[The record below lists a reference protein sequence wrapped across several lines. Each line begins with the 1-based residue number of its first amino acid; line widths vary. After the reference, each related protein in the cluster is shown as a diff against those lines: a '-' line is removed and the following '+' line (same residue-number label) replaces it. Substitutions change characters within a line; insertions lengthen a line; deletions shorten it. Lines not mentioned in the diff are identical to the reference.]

1 MHLSAIDWAIVA
13 AYFLLSTGI
22 GLFFTKKGGESLSEY
37 FLSGRNV
44 SWWLAGASM
53 VATTFA
59 ADTPLVVT
67 GLVAA
72 HGVAGNWLWWNML
85 MSGMLTVFF
94 FARLW
99 RRANVMTD
107 VEFAEV
113 RYSGTPAAVLRGF
126 RALYLAI
133 PINLIILGW
142 VTRAMIKI
150 LTISLGLHDYVVGR
164 WTISG
169 EVIAVGICFV
179 ITVAYSAGAGMWAVL
194 WTDLV
199 QFVIKM
205 SAVIILAVFAVR
217 AVGGMDAL
225 KAGLA
230 SHFGSSDAALSV
242 LPLKITPSGIEAYA
256 WMPVLSLGVFLGM
269 QWWAAWYPGAEPG
282 GGGYVAQRI
291 FSAKTERDGVLATL
305 FFQVAHYAIRPWPWI
320 VTGLATVLLYPNLQD
335 KESGYVHAFVD
346 LLPTPWRG
354 VMMAGFAA
362 AYMSTVGTQLNWGA
376 SYLVNDFYKRF
387 VNRTATERHYVTV
400 SRWSTV
406 FLFLASCLVTWQ
418 LSTVEGAWKFL
429 LALGAGTGLVFI
441 LRWYWWRIN
450 AWSEI
455 SAMTASFVTSLYL
468 FGVPQRILGWM
479 SPSLAGVLPI
489 PAIVR
494 NDAPT
499 ADAWI
504 MIITV
509 AVSSVVWIVT
519 TMLTAPEPDATLD
532 SFYRRVRPGGPGW
545 ARVSARLGFGREP
558 IPGGAL
564 AWTNWIAGIVA
575 VYASLFGI
583 GKIVFGSLGMGLA
596 LLAIAVVAFAWI
608 ARSFRDEPAA
618 PEAARV
624 RDAEPMAAD

>member
-1 MHLSAIDWAIVA
+1 MALTAIDWAIVA
-13 AYFLLSTGI
+13 AYFLLSVGI
-22 GLFFTKKGGESLSEY
+22 GLYFTKRGGESLDEY
-37 FLSGRNV
+37 FLSGRQV
-44 SWWLAGASM
+44 TWWLAGASM

-67 GLVAA
+67 GLVSQ

-99 RRANVMTD
+99 RRAHVMTD
-107 VEFAEV
+107 VEFAEI
-113 RYSGTPAAVLRGF
+113 RYSGRPAAVLRGF

-142 VTRAMIKI
+142 VTKAMIKI
-150 LTISLGLHDYVVGR
+150 LTISLGLRDVNLLGFNVP
-164 WTISG
+164 G

-205 SAVIILAVFAVR
+205 SAVIVLAVYAVR
-217 AVGGMDAL
+217 AVGGMGKL
-225 KAGLA
+225 KDGLTT
-230 SHFGSSDAALSV
+230 HFGSADAALSV
-242 LPLKITPSGIEAYA
+242 LPVKIGPTGIEAYA
-256 WMPVLSLGVFLGM
+256 WMPLLALAVFLSV

-305 FFQVAHYAIRPWPWI
+305 FFNVAHYAIRPWPWI
-320 VTGLATVLLYPNLQD
+320 ITGLCTVLLYPAGIGPTHD
-335 KESGYVHAFVD
+335 HEAAYVQAFVD

-354 VMMAGFAA
+354 FMMAGFAA

-387 VNRTATERHYVTV
+387 LNRTATEKHYVAI
-400 SRWSTV
+400 SRWATI
-406 FLFLASCLVTWQ
+406 FLFLASAVVTHY
-418 LSTVEGAWKFL
+418 LGTIEGAWKFL
-429 LALGAGTGLVFI
+429 LALGSGTGLVLI

-455 SAMTASFVTSLYL
+455 SAMIASFVVSIAAINVLKPR
-468 FGVPQRILGWM
+468 FA
-479 SPSLAGVLPI
+479 AGDL
-489 PAIVR
+489 R
-494 NDAPT
+494 
-499 ADAWI
+499 ADAWV
-504 MIITV
+504 MLVTV
-509 AVSSVVWIVT
+509 AVSTVVWLGVT
-519 TMLTAPEPDATLD
+519 FATKPEPDRVLEA
-532 SFYRRVRPGGPGW
+532 FYRRVRPGGPGW
-545 ARVSARLGFGREP
+545 AVVSERAGFGRES

-575 VYASLFGI
+575 VYSTLFGI
-583 GKIVFGSLGMGLA
+583 GKIVLGSLLEGLVM
-596 LLAIAVVAFAWI
+596 LAIAVVAFSWI
-608 ARSFRDEPAA
+608 ARSFREEPATLA
-618 PEAARV
+618 GVGVPA
-624 RDAEPMAAD
+624 

>member
-1 MHLSAIDWAIVA
+1 MTLTAIDWAIVA
-13 AYFLLSTGI
+13 AYFLISAGI
-22 GLFFTKKGGESLSEY
+22 GLLFAKKGGESLSEY
-37 FLSGRNV
+37 FLSGRDV
-44 SWWLAGASM
+44 SWWLAGTSM

-107 VEFAEV
+107 VEFAEI
-113 RYSGTPAAVLRGF
+113 RYGGKPATFLRGF

-150 LTISLGLHDYVVGR
+150 LTIALGLRTVHIAGLAV
-164 WTISG
+164 SG

-179 ITVAYSAGAGMWAVL
+179 ITMMYSVAAGMWAVL
-194 WTDLV
+194 WTDLI

-205 SAVIILAVFAVR
+205 SAVIILAVYAVR
-217 AVGGMDAL
+217 AVGGMGAL
-225 KAGLA
+225 RSGLA
-230 SHFGSSDAALSV
+230 ARFGSEDAALSV
-242 LPLKITPSGIEAYA
+242 LPVHVSGNGVTAYA
-256 WMPVLSLGVFLGM
+256 WMPLVALGVFLSV

-282 GGGYVAQRI
+282 GGGYIAQRI
-291 FSAKTERDGVLATL
+291 FSAKTEKDGVLATL

-320 VTGLATVLLYPNLQD
+320 ITGLASLLLYPNLVD
-335 KESGYVHAFVD
+335 KESGYVKAFVD

-354 VMMAGFAA
+354 FMMAGFAA

-387 VNRTATERHYVTV
+387 LRKDETQAHYVAV
-400 SRWSTV
+400 SRWTTIG
-406 FLFLASCLVTWQ
+406 LFLASVVVTSQ

-429 LALGAGTGLVFI
+429 LALGAGTGLVLI

-455 SAMTASFVTSLYL
+455 SAMIASFVTSLLL
-468 FGVPQRILGWM
+468 FRPVHARFAADDLRG
-479 SPSLAGVLPI
+479 
-489 PAIVR
+489 
-494 NDAPT
+494 
-499 ADAWI
+499 DAWLMLLI
-504 MIITV
+504 V
-509 AVSSVVWIVT
+509 AVSTVVWVSVT
-519 TMLTAPEPDATLD
+519 FLTAPESDATLD
-532 SFYRRVRPGGPGW
+532 SFYQRVRPGGPGW
-545 ARVSARLGFGREP
+545 RTVSERLGYGAES

-564 AWTNWIAGIVA
+564 AWSNWVAGIVG
-575 VYASLFGI
+575 VYATLFGI
-583 GKIVFGSLGMGLA
+583 GKLVFGEFGAGTI
-596 LLAIAVVAFAWI
+596 LLVIGVVAFAWI
-608 ARSFRDEPAA
+608 ARNFQADLIPDIGEMPAA
-618 PEAARV
+618 KGV
-624 RDAEPMAAD
+624 GIGNAEQPIIATNRPITAP